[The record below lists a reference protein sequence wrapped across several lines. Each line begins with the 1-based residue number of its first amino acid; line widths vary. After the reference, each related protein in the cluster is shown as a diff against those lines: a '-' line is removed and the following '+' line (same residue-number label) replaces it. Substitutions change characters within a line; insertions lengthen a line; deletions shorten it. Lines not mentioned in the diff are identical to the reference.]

1 MSSIRKSIL
10 GIGSLLLLAG
20 TFAAGYWYSQRAIS
34 RPASSSVRKILY
46 YVDPMHPAY
55 KSGKPGVAP
64 DCGMQLEPVYADG
77 KAPASNE
84 DTGYPAPAGMLNISA
99 ERQQRIGVRVT
110 TVEKSGGSYALRLF
124 GRAAPDETRVY
135 KLTAGIDGFI
145 RTISRV
151 TTGSYVE
158 RDQWLAT
165 FASPDTRAPI
175 QGFLVT
181 LSAMD
186 QQRAA
191 GPESSSQARQADQSL
206 RVATDRLQNMGMS
219 TVQIEEVRR
228 TRDVPTDIRILS
240 PAAGFVLARN
250 ASEGQR
256 FEKGAEWYRIADLS
270 RVWIL
275 ADVFENDAHY
285 LRPGM
290 RARVSLPHQKALTAL
305 VSEVRPQF
313 DTASRTLKVRLELDN
328 PGYTIRPDMFVDVEV
343 PVEFPPTLLVPRDAV
358 IDTGLKKTVFLDR
371 GEGNFEP
378 REVETGGGFQDRI
391 EIVKGLAPGD
401 RVVTSGNFLVD
412 SESRMQAAAAAT
424 EKSVKDPVCGMEMS
438 VAAAKFQAG
447 RNGENFV
454 FCSAGCK
461 EKFDHAP
468 ERYTHTLAGREPN
481 STREPHR

>member
-34 RPASSSVRKILY
+34 RRVSSTATKILY

-55 KSGKPGVAP
+55 KSEKPGVAP

-84 DTGYPAPAGMLNISA
+84 DTGFPAPPGMLNISA
-99 ERQQRIGVRVT
+99 DKQQRIGVRVST
-110 TVEKSGGSYALRLF
+110 AEKSAGCYVLRLF

-145 RTISRV
+145 RTISPV

-191 GPESSSQARQADQSL
+191 GPESSNQAKQADQSL

-228 TRDVPTDIRILS
+228 TRDVPTDIRILA

-250 ASEGQR
+250 ASVGQR

-275 ADVFENDAHY
+275 ADVFEKDAHY

-290 RARVSLPHQKALTAL
+290 RARVSLPDQKALPAV
-305 VSEVRPQF
+305 VSEVLPQF
-313 DTASRTLKVRLELDN
+313 DAASRTLKVRLEMDN
-328 PGYTIRPDMFVDVEV
+328 PEYTIRPDMFVDVEV
-343 PVEFPPTLLVPRDAV
+343 PVGFPPTLLVPREAV
-358 IDTGLKKTVFLDR
+358 MNTGLKKTVFLDR

-378 REVETGGGFQDRI
+378 REVETGAGFKDRI

-412 SESRMQAAAAAT
+412 SESRMQAAAAAM
-424 EKSVKDPVCGMEMS
+424 EKAVKDPVCGRDMS
-438 VAAAKFQAG
+438 VATAKFQDS

-454 FCSAGCK
+454 FCSARCK
-461 EKFDHAP
+461 EKFNQAP
-468 ERYTHTLAGREPN
+468 ERYTHTLASRELN
-481 STREPHR
+481 SARAPRQ